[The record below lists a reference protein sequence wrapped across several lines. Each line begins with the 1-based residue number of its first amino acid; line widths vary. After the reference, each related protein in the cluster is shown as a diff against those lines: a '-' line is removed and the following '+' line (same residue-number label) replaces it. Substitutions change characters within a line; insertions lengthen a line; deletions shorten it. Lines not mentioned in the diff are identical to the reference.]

1 MLLTNLF
8 LVTLLFREINNSKKT
23 NIMIKV
29 CLADNHPVVHFGVKS
44 YFKDHDDISIVANVG
59 NFIMVRDI
67 LLTKEV
73 NVLILDLELEGLSSI
88 FEVKNILKNFPKTKI
103 IIFSDLSEQ
112 IYAPNAIKAGV
123 SGFISKKEKLET
135 LGQTIIKVNQG
146 KIILN
151 ETIKKNLALIA
162 KQNKSERLYRKLS
175 NREVEVLR
183 YLSDGKKNNEI
194 SKILGLNEKTIS
206 TYKLRLL
213 QKLNVTNLVDLV
225 NKAKTLEI
233 V

>member
-1 MLLTNLF
+1 
-8 LVTLLFREINNSKKT
+8 
-23 NIMIKV
+23 MIKV

-67 LLTKEV
+67 LLTKEID
-73 NVLILDLELEGLSSI
+73 VLILDLELEGLSSI

-103 IIFSDLSEQ
+103 ILFSDLSEQ

-123 SGFISKKEKLET
+123 SGFVSKKEKLET
-135 LGQTIIKVNQG
+135 LGQAIIKVHQG
-146 KIILN
+146 KVILN
-151 ETIKKNLALIA
+151 ETVKKNLALIA

-194 SKILGLNEKTIS
+194 SRILGLNEKTIS

>member
-1 MLLTNLF
+1 
-8 LVTLLFREINNSKKT
+8 
-23 NIMIKV
+23 
-29 CLADNHPVVHFGVKS
+29 
-44 YFKDHDDISIVANVG
+44 
-59 NFIMVRDI
+59 MVRDI
-67 LLTKEV
+67 LLNKEID
-73 NVLILDLELEGLSSI
+73 VLILDLELEGLSSI
-88 FEVKNILKNFPKTKI
+88 FEVKSILKNFPKTKI
-103 IIFSDLSEQ
+103 IIYSDLSEQ

-123 SGFISKKEKLET
+123 SGYISKKEKLET
-135 LGQTIIKVNQG
+135 LGQAIIKVHQG

-151 ETIKKNLALIA
+151 ETVKKNLALIA

-194 SKILGLNEKTIS
+194 AKILTLNEKTIS

>member
-1 MLLTNLF
+1 
-8 LVTLLFREINNSKKT
+8 
-23 NIMIKV
+23 MIKV
-29 CLADNHPVVHFGVKS
+29 CLADSHPVVHFGVKS
-44 YFKDHDDISIVANVG
+44 YFKDHDSISIVANVG
-59 NFIMVRDI
+59 SFLMIRDI

-73 NVLILDLELEGLSSI
+73 DVLILDLEMEGLSSI
-88 FEVKNILKNFPKTKI
+88 FEVKSILKNFPKTKI
-103 IIFSDLSEQ
+103 IIYTDLSEQ
-112 IYAPNAIKAGV
+112 VYAPNAIKAGV
-123 SGFISKKEKLET
+123 SGFVSKKEKLET
-135 LGQTIIKVNQG
+135 LGQAIIKVNQG
-146 KIILN
+146 KIILDEN
-151 ETIKKNLALIA
+151 VKRNLDLIA
-162 KQNKSERLYRKLS
+162 KQKKSERLYRKLS

-194 SKILGLNEKTIS
+194 AVILGLNEKTIS

>member
-1 MLLTNLF
+1 
-8 LVTLLFREINNSKKT
+8 
-23 NIMIKV
+23 MIKV
-29 CLADNHPVVHFGVKS
+29 CLADNHPVVHYGVKS
-44 YFKDHDDISIVANVG
+44 YFKDHDTISIIANVG
-59 NFIMVRDI
+59 NFLMVKD
-67 LLTKEV
+67 LLYTKEV
-73 NVLILDLELEGLSSI
+73 DVLILDLELEGLSSI
-88 FEVKNILKNFPKTKI
+88 FEVKSILKNFPKTKI

-123 SGFISKKEKLET
+123 SGFLSKKEKLET
-135 LGQTIIKVNQG
+135 LGQAIIKVHQG
-146 KIILN
+146 KVIIN
-151 ETIKKNLALIA
+151 ETVKKNLALIA

-183 YLSDGKKNNEI
+183 YLSDGKKNKEI
-194 SKILGLNEKTIS
+194 AKILNLNEKTIS

-225 NKAKTLEI
+225 NKAKTLEM